1 MARTRSGAG
10 NANRNQQPQ
19 PQVVEQ
25 VPIVGAAPEPI
36 TMAGVRT
43 MIQTMLA
50 EQREELRQMLLNDRD
65 EPSVPVEQREL
76 NDD

>member
-50 EQREELRQMLLNDRD
+50 E
-65 EPSVPVEQREL
+65 
-76 NDD
+76 